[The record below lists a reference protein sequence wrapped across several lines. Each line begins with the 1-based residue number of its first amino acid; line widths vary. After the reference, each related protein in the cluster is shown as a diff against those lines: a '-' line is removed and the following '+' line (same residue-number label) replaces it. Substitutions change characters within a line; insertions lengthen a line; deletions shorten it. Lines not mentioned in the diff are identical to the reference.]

1 MKEKRFTWIGSV
13 LLAVFFLLPLSLY
26 AYSGPIGEDGGW
38 QTDTDGSITGWART
52 QFIWV
57 NAANF
62 PDENFRNH
70 VKNRISAG
78 NDGVLTVFELN
89 SITSIDCSS
98 KSIASLEGIAY
109 FDKLK
114 TLNCYSNQL
123 RELDVTQNTAL
134 TELHCFSNQLRKLD
148 VTQNTALT
156 YLRCYSNQLTELDVK
171 QNTALQS
178 LLCQS
183 NQLTELDVTQNT
195 ALTYLRCYSNQL
207 TELDVT
213 QNTALTYLSCN
224 SNQLRELDVTQNT
237 ALTYLYCNSNQLR
250 ELDVTQNTA
259 LTDLI
264 CSSNQLRELDVT
276 QNTALKDLSC
286 DSNQLTELDVSQN
299 TALKSLWC
307 FSNQLTELD
316 VTQNTALTE
325 LRCSYN
331 QLRELDVTQ
340 NTALT
345 DLRCDSN
352 QLTELDVTQN
362 TALTDLRCPYNQLTE
377 LDVTQN
383 TALTCLYCN
392 SNQLTELD
400 VTQNTALTDL
410 RCYSNQLTEL
420 DVTQNTALTYLTC
433 GSNQLTELDL
443 SASSVINSSTSS
455 ISSQWITPNF
465 HSLADRSKVG
475 IQCHTDTGE
484 TGHYGSF
491 VMEVHDGHNHI
502 IVASGTQDVEM
513 LKSSLTYSYQTDYT
527 GSLTKLKAMTVSS
540 VRSAYAMYVNPRSKM
555 KDAPS
560 DNKVFLGTLYCAY
573 PVVVPAE
580 TECYIAT
587 GVDTEDGKLNLVK
600 IAEEGDVIP
609 TNTPFVVK
617 GVDGSGFY
625 VFREALEEDG
635 DAVDVSGNILAGNI
649 EDTEVEPMTV
659 LTLGIERTTG
669 ELGYWK
675 YRGTT
680 LKAHRAY
687 VPASALN
694 NLSADSPGLMLAFG
708 DDMTPT
714 AIRITTPSQ
723 PQTAES
729 WYTLDGRRL
738 SGKPAQRGVYIHN
751 GRKEVVGK

>member
-1 MKEKRFTWIGSV
+1 MKEKRFKWKGSV

-38 QTDTDGSITGWART
+38 QTDTDGSITGTART
-52 QFIWV
+52 KFIWV

-62 PDENFRNH
+62 PDGNFRNY
-70 VKNRISAG
+70 VKNRISGG
-78 NDGVLTVFELN
+78 NDGVLTVSELK
-89 SITSIDCSS
+89 SITYIDCSS

-109 FDKLK
+109 FDKLQI
-114 TLNCYSNQL
+114 LY
-123 RELDVTQNTAL
+123 
-134 TELHCFSNQLRKLD
+134 
-148 VTQNTALT
+148 
-156 YLRCYSNQLTELDVK
+156 
-171 QNTALQS
+171 
-178 LLCQS
+178 
-183 NQLTELDVTQNT
+183 
-195 ALTYLRCYSNQL
+195 CYSNQL

-213 QNTALTYLSCN
+213 QNTALQSLGCY
-224 SNQLRELDVTQNT
+224 R
-237 ALTYLYCNSNQLR
+237 
-250 ELDVTQNTA
+250 
-259 LTDLI
+259 
-264 CSSNQLRELDVT
+264 
-276 QNTALKDLSC
+276 
-286 DSNQLTELDVSQN
+286 NQLTELDVTKN
-299 TALKSLWC
+299 TALQTLWC
-307 FSNQLTELD
+307 SSNQLTELD
-316 VTQNTALTE
+316 VTHNTALQT
-325 LRCSYN
+325 LYCFSN
-331 QLRELDVTQ
+331 PLGELDVTK
-340 NTALT
+340 NTALKT
-345 DLRCDSN
+345 LQCYRNQLTNLTLTNSTALQTLYCHNN
-352 QLTELDVTQN
+352 QLTELDVTKN
-362 TALTDLRCPYNQLTE
+362 TALTELLCSYNQLTE
-377 LDVTQN
+377 LDVTKN
-383 TALTCLYCN
+383 TALT
-392 SNQLTELD
+392 
-400 VTQNTALTDL
+400 VL
-410 RCYSNQLTEL
+410 RCY
-420 DVTQNTALTYLTC
+420 D
-433 GSNQLTELDL
+433 NQLTELDL
-443 SASSVINSSTSS
+443 SASSFLSSSTSS
-455 ISSQWITPNF
+455 TANISSQWITPNF

-475 IQCHTDTGE
+475 IQCHTNKGKTGK
-484 TGHYGSF
+484 YGRF
-491 VMEVHDGHNHI
+491 VMEKHNGNNHI

-513 LKSSLTYSYQTDYT
+513 LKSSLTYDYQTDYT
-527 GSLTKLKAMTVSS
+527 GSVTEFKAMTVNS
-540 VRSAYAMYVNPRSKM
+540 VRSAYAMYVNPRSKE
-555 KDAPS
+555 KNAPS
-560 DNKVFLGTLYCAY
+560 DNKVFLGTLYWNY

-609 TNTPFVVK
+609 ANTPFVVK

-635 DAVDVSGNILAGNI
+635 NAVDVSGNILAGYI
-649 EDTEVEPMTV
+649 EDHRVESMTV

-751 GRKEVVGK
+751 GRKEEVVK